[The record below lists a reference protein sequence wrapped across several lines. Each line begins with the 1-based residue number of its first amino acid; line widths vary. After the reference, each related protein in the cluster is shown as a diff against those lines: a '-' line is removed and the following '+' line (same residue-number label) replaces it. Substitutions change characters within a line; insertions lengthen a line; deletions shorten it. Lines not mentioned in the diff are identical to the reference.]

1 MLIICVDN
9 QILTTGVLIIKCTS
23 IHSSTD
29 EYLVSYSVV
38 VHDITHS
45 INNVEPVYW
54 CALNTGCSVHIPV
67 ATQVGQSLNVNEQMI
82 SYGTVD

>member
-1 MLIICVDN
+1 MDVLIICVDY

-29 EYLVSYSVV
+29 DSVV

-67 ATQVGQSLNVNEQMI
+67 ATQAGQSLNMNEQMI